1 MAHLLRGKQAGIHGD
16 LSAGLGP
23 DLFVVDHVCA
33 RATAPRGPALRVCAP
48 KLTTQDP

>member
-23 DLFVVDHVCA
+23 DLFILDHVRPRVA
-33 RATAPRGPALRVCAP
+33 APHYPAVGAY
-48 KLTTQDP
+48 